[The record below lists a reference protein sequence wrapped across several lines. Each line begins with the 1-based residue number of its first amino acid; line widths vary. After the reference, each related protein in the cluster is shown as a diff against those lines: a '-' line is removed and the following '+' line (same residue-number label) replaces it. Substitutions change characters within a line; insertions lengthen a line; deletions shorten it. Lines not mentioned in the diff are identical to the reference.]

1 MPTAG
6 ALALYLPV
14 ALVMAFTPG
23 PATMFVLSRA
33 SLHGRE
39 AGLWSAAGLL
49 TGTLGLVALAAA
61 GLTGVLAGA
70 PLAFDVIKTA
80 GAAYLIYLGL
90 RTLVASKAAAR
101 IRSAETAARDG
112 AGGQHAGS
120 PAGGN
125 EVAGRSGL
133 RLYRDGVV
141 TELLNP
147 KAALFYASVLPQFVD
162 ARRPDVPLQMFT
174 LGAVFVVFGAVSLG
188 LIAVF
193 AASLRARR
201 SRSAAW
207 QAGARWLSGGVLVA
221 LGLRLAAGRVR

>member
-1 MPTAG
+1 MPTTG
-6 ALALYLPV
+6 ALALYVPV

-33 SLHGRE
+33 SVHGRE
-39 AGLWSAAGLL
+39 AGLLTAAGLL
-49 TGTLGLVALAAA
+49 TGTLGLVALAAV
-61 GLTGVLAGA
+61 GLTGLLAGA
-70 PLAFDVIKTA
+70 PVAFDVIKTA

-90 RTLVASKAAAR
+90 RTLVAPNARSAAR
-101 IRSAETAARDG
+101 RADPGAHYAA
-112 AGGQHAGS
+112 Q
-120 PAGGN
+120 PI
-125 EVAGRSGL
+125 GRAGL

-174 LGAVFVVFGAVSLG
+174 LGGVFVVFGAVSLG

-193 AASLRARR
+193 AGSVQERLR
-201 SRSAAW
+201 RSAAW
-207 QAGARWLSGGVLVA
+207 HAGTRWVAGAVLVA
-221 LGLRLAAGRVR
+221 LGVRLAAGRAR

>member
-1 MPTAG
+1 
-6 ALALYLPV
+6 
-14 ALVMAFTPG
+14 MAFTPG

-33 SLHGRE
+33 SVYGRE
-39 AGLWSAAGLL
+39 AGLLTAAGLL
-49 TGTLGLVALAAA
+49 TGTLGLVALAAV

-70 PLAFDVIKTA
+70 PVAFDVIKTA

-90 RTLVASKAAAR
+90 RTLVVPNARGASRRANPGADHPAQPNGRAAA
-101 IRSAETAARDG
+101 
-112 AGGQHAGS
+112 
-120 PAGGN
+120 
-125 EVAGRSGL
+125 AGRAGL

-162 ARRPDVPLQMFT
+162 ARRPDVTLQMFT

-193 AASLRARR
+193 AGSLQERLR
-201 SRSAAW
+201 RSAAW
-207 QAGARWLSGGVLVA
+207 HAGTRWVAGAVLVA
-221 LGLRLAAGRVR
+221 LGVRLAAGRAR